1 MIPALSPRIVAVI
14 EVARTIPPD
23 GWHEGLAVVDCP
35 RCNALCGCV
44 VTGSGTKRQARTSCP
59 LCGTMTLA
67 WVDGGAS

>member
-67 WVDGGAS
+67 VVEVQE